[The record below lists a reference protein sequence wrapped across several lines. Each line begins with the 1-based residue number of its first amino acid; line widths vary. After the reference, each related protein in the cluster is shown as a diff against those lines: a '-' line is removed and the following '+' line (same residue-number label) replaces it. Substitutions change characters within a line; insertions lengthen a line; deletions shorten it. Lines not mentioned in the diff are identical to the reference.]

1 MALAADPLAVKK
13 GGKKGRKAMLRAAR
27 IDPSIEIPNRIVDL
41 VSLEQQI
48 RRFLADISSR
58 DNMVLPPCNKNM
70 RKKIH
75 ELANAFNLKS
85 QSKGKG
91 DGRYTTLIKTSRS
104 GIGINERKVKRIL
117 KSENPY
123 WEGPDIEGKGR
134 IKGRAISLAK
144 HREGEEVGKVR
155 SSRTS
160 FHSLTHLCTNRLHRR
175 LASPILGTSY
185 SHLWAGMK
193 EIELVCL
200 EGWMLR

>member
-1 MALAADPLAVKK
+1 MKDT
-13 GGKKGRKAMLRAAR
+13 LRAAR
-27 IDPSIEIPNRIVDL
+27 LDTTVEIPHRVIDL
-41 VSLEQQI
+41 VSLEREI
-48 RRFLADISSR
+48 RRFIENIGGPTTMA
-58 DNMVLPPCNKNM
+58 LPPADKAT
-70 RKKIH
+70 RAKIH
-75 ELANAFNLKS
+75 MLANSFNLKS

-104 GIGINERKVKRIL
+104 GIGINERKVRRIL
-117 KSENPY
+117 KSENPD
-123 WEGPDIEGKGR
+123 WEGADIEGKGR